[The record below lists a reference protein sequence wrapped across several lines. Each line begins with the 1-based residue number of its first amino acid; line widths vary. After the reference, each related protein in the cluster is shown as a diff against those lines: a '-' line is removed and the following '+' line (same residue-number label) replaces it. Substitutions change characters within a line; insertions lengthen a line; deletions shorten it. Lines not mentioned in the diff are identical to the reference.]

1 MFANPWFKQL
11 GGIFSWSLWMWQLI
25 SQMRKVRTLAN
36 KSDALTSPSYWQC
49 NRDVCHFKTLQNQKQ
64 ICLRDVVETKK
75 NKKKKQKTILVMRS
89 GETQVLGSG
98 HICPWFLSLSLV
110 NPRASTLRP
119 ETHQNDLKTLRDSH
133 IVLRKFYFL
142 HSTSL
147 TEGHIKIFKAFQ

>member
-1 MFANPWFKQL
+1 MFANPWFKRL

-75 NKKKKQKTILVMRS
+75 NKKKKKQFWWWEVGRHGFLDQDTS
-89 GETQVLGSG
+89 APGSWACHWSIHG
-98 HICPWFLSLSLV
+98 PALW
-110 NPRASTLRP
+110 
-119 ETHQNDLKTLRDSH
+119 DLKLIRMTSRPCGILTSSWGNS
-133 IVLRKFYFL
+133 IFFTPL
-142 HSTSL
+142 HSLKGT
-147 TEGHIKIFKAFQ
+147 